1 MLFKSKCNE
10 SFEIISATEND
21 VTWIEDNMK
30 LFDKEYL
37 PEENIRA
44 INFIVKDIKGDPI
57 GGILAMTRYNTVCI
71 NTIWIR
77 SDHRKKGLGKYL
89 IELVENKS
97 KEYGCIIS
105 SLGTFE
111 KFNTKEFYESLGYYV
126 VSTSIDSPPGHVGY
140 WFNKSI
146 K

>member
-1 MLFKSKCNE
+1 MFIQNANND
-10 SFEIISATEND
+10 SFEIVPANTHDIE
-21 VTWIEDNMK
+21 WIEDNMK
-30 LFDKEYL
+30 LFDKDYL
-37 PEENIRA
+37 PEENIRH
-44 INFIVKDIKGDPI
+44 INYIVRDQKGEPI

-77 SDHRKKGLGKYL
+77 SDHRKKGLGKQL
-89 IELVENKS
+89 IELVEKKA

-111 KFNTKEFYESLGYYV
+111 QFKTKEFYESLGYYV
-126 VSTSIDSPPGHVGY
+126 VSTSIDSPPGHIGY

>member
-1 MLFKSKCNE
+1 MVIQNTKSE
-10 SFEIISATEND
+10 SFDIAPANGSD
-21 VTWIEDNMK
+21 VEWIENNMRI
-30 LFDKEYL
+30 FDKDYL
-37 PEENIRA
+37 PEENIRH
-44 INFIVKDIKGDPI
+44 IDYIVRDAKGEPI

-77 SDHRKKGLGKYL
+77 SDHRKKGIGKQL
-89 IELVENKS
+89 IGLVEKKA

-111 KFNTKEFYESLGYYV
+111 QFKTKEFYESLGYRV
-126 VSTSIDSPPGHVGY
+126 VSTSIDSPPGHIGY

>member
-1 MLFKSKCNE
+1 MFFQNKNKE
-10 SFEIISATEND
+10 SFEIVPAND
-21 VTWIEDNMK
+21 KDVDWIEQNMK
-30 LFDKEYL
+30 IFDKDYL
-37 PEENIRA
+37 PEENIRH
-44 INFIVKDIKGDPI
+44 INYLAKDKTGEPI
-57 GGILAMTRYNTVCI
+57 GGIIAMTRYNTVCI

-77 SDHRKKGLGKYL
+77 SDYRKKGIGKYL
-89 IELVENKS
+89 IDLVEKQA

-111 KFNTKEFYESLGYYV
+111 KFNTKKYYESLGYYV
-126 VSTSIDSPPGHVGY
+126 VSTSVDSPPGHTGY

>member
-1 MLFKSKCNE
+1 MLFQNKNKE
-10 SFEIISATEND
+10 SFEITPATEND
-21 VTWIEDNMK
+21 VAWIEDNMK
-30 LFDKEYL
+30 LFDKDYL
-37 PEENIRA
+37 PEENIQH
-44 INFIVKDIKGDPI
+44 INYLVKDANKESI

-77 SDHRKKGLGKYL
+77 SDYRKKGIGKYL
-89 IELVENKS
+89 IELVENKA

-111 KFNTKEFYESLGYYV
+111 KFETKEFYESLGYRV
-126 VSTSIDSPPGHVGY
+126 VSTSIDSPPGHIGY